1 MPPKGKVEP
10 SRYTTHG
17 IWILSAAEAT
27 GGASVSE
34 PIAQLLARWRGAGVT
49 PNPPATEAALSAFES
64 ANRVWLPDDLRLLL
78 RAADGIPF
86 SELDGLARLRPVAE
100 FFRVVDR
107 IPAARGRSDG
117 PADPER
123 YYCFGDYNI
132 EASFWAVRLSD
143 DPAASSPV
151 RVFWHDGGGYEV
163 AASVREFL
171 TKYVS
176 QEPDGMS

>member
-1 MPPKGKVEP
+1 MEDV
-10 SRYTTHG
+10 
-17 IWILSAAEAT
+17 
-27 GGASVSE
+27 
-34 PIAQLLARWRGAGVT
+34 IARLMARWRAAGVK

-64 ANRVWLPDDLRLLL
+64 ANRVRLPDDLRALL
-78 RAADGIPF
+78 RAANGIPF
-86 SELDGLARLRPVAE
+86 SELDGLARLRPLAE

-107 IPAARGRSDG
+107 LPAARGHADG

-132 EASFWAVRLSD
+132 EASFWAVPLSD
-143 DPAASSPV
+143 DPVAAAPV
-151 RVFWHDGGGYEV
+151 QVFWHDGGGYEV

-176 QEPDGMS
+176 EEPDGMS